1 MVFFSKTER
10 ARHGS
15 HSALFVSMK
24 GGNGMKSCSH
34 IFALITAC
42 VFLFCGCSNYLSL
55 SKASSVPYPQ
65 TEYDTTLKAYR
76 DSLEMPLSPVDAE
89 HGEDAPIVWED
100 TGMEAAVRL
109 LLNRPEGTINRS
121 DVWDLST
128 LTITERTMFEG
139 DSGTTTIVT
148 VTAQQGDATLEQEIS
163 AVGKESPL
171 PALASLH
178 DLQYFDRLQAFSY
191 STSPTANQA
200 FTDFSGIEALSHLER
215 FSVNGARPETLEPLS
230 HLSQLKQLSLTECG
244 ALDLAPL
251 EGLPK
256 LRVLTL
262 SSNDGIVSLEPA
274 ASLPALRYLSLSS
287 GTAVP
292 SLEPLAQT
300 HLAVLDLGLGVGQSK
315 LYKNIDY
322 TPLTQLPDLVC
333 LNLTNHTRV
342 TTKLCK
348 QILAHSPD
356 LRFLNIQNTP
366 ASEGS
371 ALDVE
376 YLRAYT
382 EADLLKRLVNKLRNT
397 LG

>member
-1 MVFFSKTER
+1 
-10 ARHGS
+10 
-15 HSALFVSMK
+15 
-24 GGNGMKSCSH
+24 MKSCSH

-65 TEYDTTLKAYR
+65 TEYDTALKAYR

-109 LLNRPEGTINRS
+109 LLNRPEGTISRS
-121 DVWDLST
+121 DVWNLNT
-128 LTITERTMFEG
+128 LTITERTMF
-139 DSGTTTIVT
+139 SGTTTIVT

-178 DLQYFDRLQAFSY
+178 DLQYFDGLQAFSY

-200 FTDFSGIEALSHLER
+200 FTDFSGIETMSHLER

-244 ALDLAPL
+244 TLDLTPL
-251 EGLPK
+251 EGLDQ
-256 LRVLTL
+256 LESLIL
-262 SSNDGIVSLEPA
+262 SSNDRIVSLEPVTK
-274 ASLPALRYLSLSS
+274 LPALRSLSLSS

-300 HLAVLDLGLGVGQSK
+300 NLAVLDLGLGVGQSG
-315 LYKNIDY
+315 LYKEIDY
-322 TPLTQLPDLVC
+322 SPLSQLPDLVC

-342 TTKLCK
+342 TTKFCK

-382 EADLLKRLVNKLRNT
+382 EADLLKRLANKLRNT

>member
-1 MVFFSKTER
+1 
-10 ARHGS
+10 
-15 HSALFVSMK
+15 
-24 GGNGMKSCSH
+24 MKSCSH

-65 TEYDTTLKAYR
+65 TEYDTALKAYR

-230 HLSQLKQLSLTECG
+230 HLSQL
-244 ALDLAPL
+244 
-251 EGLPK
+251 
-256 LRVLTL
+256 
-262 SSNDGIVSLEPA
+262 
-274 ASLPALRYLSLSS
+274 
-287 GTAVP
+287 
-292 SLEPLAQT
+292 
-300 HLAVLDLGLGVGQSK
+300 
-315 LYKNIDY
+315 
-322 TPLTQLPDLVC
+322 PDLVC

-342 TTKLCK
+342 TTKFCK

>member
-1 MVFFSKTER
+1 
-10 ARHGS
+10 
-15 HSALFVSMK
+15 
-24 GGNGMKSCSH
+24 MKSCSH

-65 TEYDTTLKAYR
+65 TEYDTALKAYR

-109 LLNRPEGTINRS
+109 LLNRPEGTISRS
-121 DVWDLST
+121 DVWNLNT

-178 DLQYFDRLQAFSY
+178 DLQYFDGLQAFSY

-230 HLSQLKQLSLTECG
+230 HLS
-244 ALDLAPL
+244 
-251 EGLPK
+251 
-256 LRVLTL
+256 
-262 SSNDGIVSLEPA
+262 
-274 ASLPALRYLSLSS
+274 
-287 GTAVP
+287 
-292 SLEPLAQT
+292 
-300 HLAVLDLGLGVGQSK
+300 
-315 LYKNIDY
+315 
-322 TPLTQLPDLVC
+322 QLPDLVC

>member
-1 MVFFSKTER
+1 MLGFHKAAIYQNIQQAQQLVGDLTAGR
-10 ARHGS
+10 AGNI
-15 HSALFVSMK
+15 AGQLFPGVTR
-24 GGNGMKSCSH
+24 
-34 IFALITAC
+34 IAPDALIR
-42 VFLFCGCSNYLSL
+42 V
-55 SKASSVPYPQ
+55 Q
-65 TEYDTTLKAYR
+65 
-76 DSLEMPLSPVDAE
+76 
-89 HGEDAPIVWED
+89 
-100 TGMEAAVRL
+100 
-109 LLNRPEGTINRS
+109 RPEVADKGQQLPLILR
-121 DVWDLST
+121 LKR
-128 LTITERTMFEG
+128 L
-139 DSGTTTIVT
+139 
-148 VTAQQGDATLEQEIS
+148 TAQQGDATLEQEIS

-244 ALDLAPL
+244 TLDLAPL

-300 HLAVLDLGLGVGQSK
+300 NLAVLDLGLGVGQSG
-315 LYKNIDY
+315 LYKEIDY
-322 TPLTQLPDLVC
+322 SPLSQLPDLVC

-342 TTKLCK
+342 TTKFCK

-382 EADLLKRLVNKLRNT
+382 EADLLKRLANKLRNT
-397 LG
+397 FG

>member
-1 MVFFSKTER
+1 
-10 ARHGS
+10 
-15 HSALFVSMK
+15 
-24 GGNGMKSCSH
+24 MKSCSH

-65 TEYDTTLKAYR
+65 TEYDTALKAYR

-109 LLNRPEGTINRS
+109 LLNRPEGTISRS
-121 DVWDLST
+121 DVWNLNT

-178 DLQYFDRLQAFSY
+178 DLQYFDGLQAFSY

-200 FTDFSGIEALSHLER
+200 FTDFSGIETMSHLER

-230 HLSQLKQLSLTECG
+230 HLSQL
-244 ALDLAPL
+244 
-251 EGLPK
+251 
-256 LRVLTL
+256 
-262 SSNDGIVSLEPA
+262 
-274 ASLPALRYLSLSS
+274 
-287 GTAVP
+287 
-292 SLEPLAQT
+292 
-300 HLAVLDLGLGVGQSK
+300 
-315 LYKNIDY
+315 
-322 TPLTQLPDLVC
+322 PDLVC

-342 TTKLCK
+342 TTKFCK

-382 EADLLKRLVNKLRNT
+382 EADLLKRLANKLRNT

>member
-1 MVFFSKTER
+1 
-10 ARHGS
+10 
-15 HSALFVSMK
+15 
-24 GGNGMKSCSH
+24 MKSCSH

-65 TEYDTTLKAYR
+65 TEYDTALKAYR

-200 FTDFSGIEALSHLER
+200 FTDFSGIETMSHLER

-230 HLSQLKQLSLTECG
+230 HLSQL
-244 ALDLAPL
+244 
-251 EGLPK
+251 
-256 LRVLTL
+256 
-262 SSNDGIVSLEPA
+262 
-274 ASLPALRYLSLSS
+274 
-287 GTAVP
+287 
-292 SLEPLAQT
+292 
-300 HLAVLDLGLGVGQSK
+300 
-315 LYKNIDY
+315 
-322 TPLTQLPDLVC
+322 PDLVC

-342 TTKLCK
+342 TTKFCK

-382 EADLLKRLVNKLRNT
+382 EADLLKRLANKLRNT
-397 LG
+397 FG

>member
-1 MVFFSKTER
+1 
-10 ARHGS
+10 
-15 HSALFVSMK
+15 
-24 GGNGMKSCSH
+24 MKSCSH

-55 SKASSVPYPQ
+55 SKASTISNPQ
-65 TEYDTTLKAYR
+65 TEYDTALKEYLA
-76 DSLEMPLSPVDAE
+76 SLETPLSTIE
-89 HGEDAPIVWED
+89 IKHGEDTPIVWED

-109 LLNRPEGTINRS
+109 LLNRPEGTISRS
-121 DVWDLST
+121 DVWNLNT

-178 DLQYFDRLQAFSY
+178 DLQYFDGLQAFSY

-230 HLSQLKQLSLTECG
+230 HLSQL
-244 ALDLAPL
+244 
-251 EGLPK
+251 
-256 LRVLTL
+256 
-262 SSNDGIVSLEPA
+262 
-274 ASLPALRYLSLSS
+274 
-287 GTAVP
+287 
-292 SLEPLAQT
+292 
-300 HLAVLDLGLGVGQSK
+300 
-315 LYKNIDY
+315 
-322 TPLTQLPDLVC
+322 PDLVC

-342 TTKLCK
+342 TTKFCK

-382 EADLLKRLVNKLRNT
+382 EADLLKRLANKLRNT

>member
-1 MVFFSKTER
+1 
-10 ARHGS
+10 
-15 HSALFVSMK
+15 
-24 GGNGMKSCSH
+24 MKSCSH

-65 TEYDTTLKAYR
+65 TEYDTALKAYR

-100 TGMEAAVRL
+100 AGMEAAVRL
-109 LLNRPEGTINRS
+109 LLNRPEGTISRS
-121 DVWDLST
+121 DVWNLNT

-178 DLQYFDRLQAFSY
+178 DLQYFDGLQAFSY

-200 FTDFSGIEALSHLER
+200 FTDFSGIETMSHLER

-244 ALDLAPL
+244 TLDLTPL
-251 EGLPK
+251 EGLIMGTRSGDVDPAVVQYICNK
-256 LRVLTL
+256 ENKTVDEVLNILNKKSGVLGISGVSSDFRDVTKAENEGNERAKAANEAFIYRVIKYI
-262 SSNDGIVSLEPA
+262 GAYVA
-274 ASLPALRYLSLSS
+274 AMNGVDAIAF
-287 GTAVP
+287 TA
-292 SLEPLAQT
+292 
-300 HLAVLDLGLGVGQSK
+300 GVGENDVNAREKILSG
-315 LYKNIDY
+315 
-322 TPLTQLPDLVC
+322 LTYLGIEVDHEA
-333 LNLTNHTRV
+333 NKRRGENTM
-342 TTKLCK
+342 
-348 QILAHSPD
+348 IS
-356 LRFLNIQNTP
+356 TP
-366 ASEGS
+366 ASKVKVAVIPTNEELAIARETV
-371 ALDVE
+371 ALV
-376 YLRAYT
+376 
-382 EADLLKRLVNKLRNT
+382 
-397 LG
+397 

>member
-1 MVFFSKTER
+1 
-10 ARHGS
+10 
-15 HSALFVSMK
+15 
-24 GGNGMKSCSH
+24 MKSCSH

-65 TEYDTTLKAYR
+65 TEYDTALKAYR

-109 LLNRPEGTINRS
+109 LLNRPEGTISRS
-121 DVWDLST
+121 DVWNLNT

-230 HLSQLKQLSLTECG
+230 HLSQL
-244 ALDLAPL
+244 
-251 EGLPK
+251 
-256 LRVLTL
+256 
-262 SSNDGIVSLEPA
+262 
-274 ASLPALRYLSLSS
+274 
-287 GTAVP
+287 
-292 SLEPLAQT
+292 
-300 HLAVLDLGLGVGQSK
+300 
-315 LYKNIDY
+315 
-322 TPLTQLPDLVC
+322 PDLVC

-382 EADLLKRLVNKLRNT
+382 EADLLKRLANKLRNT
-397 LG
+397 FG

>member
-1 MVFFSKTER
+1 
-10 ARHGS
+10 
-15 HSALFVSMK
+15 
-24 GGNGMKSCSH
+24 MKSCSH

-65 TEYDTTLKAYR
+65 TEYDTALKAYR

-128 LTITERTMFEG
+128 LSITERTMFEG

-178 DLQYFDRLQAFSY
+178 DLQYFDGLQAFSY

-200 FTDFSGIEALSHLER
+200 FTDFSGIETMSHLER

-230 HLSQLKQLSLTECG
+230 HLSQL
-244 ALDLAPL
+244 
-251 EGLPK
+251 
-256 LRVLTL
+256 
-262 SSNDGIVSLEPA
+262 
-274 ASLPALRYLSLSS
+274 
-287 GTAVP
+287 
-292 SLEPLAQT
+292 
-300 HLAVLDLGLGVGQSK
+300 
-315 LYKNIDY
+315 
-322 TPLTQLPDLVC
+322 PDLVC

-342 TTKLCK
+342 TTKFCK

-382 EADLLKRLVNKLRNT
+382 EADLLKRLANKLRNT
-397 LG
+397 FG

>member
-1 MVFFSKTER
+1 
-10 ARHGS
+10 
-15 HSALFVSMK
+15 
-24 GGNGMKSCSH
+24 MKSCSH

-65 TEYDTTLKAYR
+65 TEYDTALKAYR

-178 DLQYFDRLQAFSY
+178 DLQYFDGLQAFSY

-200 FTDFSGIEALSHLER
+200 FTDFSGIETMSHLER

-230 HLSQLKQLSLTECG
+230 HLSS
-244 ALDLAPL
+244 
-251 EGLPK
+251 
-256 LRVLTL
+256 
-262 SSNDGIVSLEPA
+262 
-274 ASLPALRYLSLSS
+274 
-287 GTAVP
+287 
-292 SLEPLAQT
+292 
-300 HLAVLDLGLGVGQSK
+300 
-315 LYKNIDY
+315 
-322 TPLTQLPDLVC
+322 
-333 LNLTNHTRV
+333 
-342 TTKLCK
+342 
-348 QILAHSPD
+348 
-356 LRFLNIQNTP
+356 
-366 ASEGS
+366 
-371 ALDVE
+371 
-376 YLRAYT
+376 
-382 EADLLKRLVNKLRNT
+382 
-397 LG
+397 

>member
-1 MVFFSKTER
+1 M
-10 ARHGS
+10 
-15 HSALFVSMK
+15 
-24 GGNGMKSCSH
+24 
-34 IFALITAC
+34 
-42 VFLFCGCSNYLSL
+42 
-55 SKASSVPYPQ
+55 
-65 TEYDTTLKAYR
+65 
-76 DSLEMPLSPVDAE
+76 
-89 HGEDAPIVWED
+89 
-100 TGMEAAVRL
+100 
-109 LLNRPEGTINRS
+109 
-121 DVWDLST
+121 
-128 LTITERTMFEG
+128 
-139 DSGTTTIVT
+139 
-148 VTAQQGDATLEQEIS
+148 
-163 AVGKESPL
+163 
-171 PALASLH
+171 
-178 DLQYFDRLQAFSY
+178 
-191 STSPTANQA
+191 
-200 FTDFSGIEALSHLER
+200 
-215 FSVNGARPETLEPLS
+215 
-230 HLSQLKQLSLTECG
+230 
-244 ALDLAPL
+244 
-251 EGLPK
+251 
-256 LRVLTL
+256 RVLTL

-342 TTKLCK
+342 TTKFCK

>member
-1 MVFFSKTER
+1 MKNCSR
-10 ARHGS
+10 IL
-15 HSALFVSMK
+15 ALV
-24 GGNGMKSCSH
+24 
-34 IFALITAC
+34 TAC

-65 TEYDTTLKAYR
+65 TEYDTALKAYR
-76 DSLEMPLSPVDAE
+76 DSLETPLSPVEAA

-171 PALASLH
+171 SALASLH
-178 DLQYFDRLQAFSY
+178 DLQYFDRLRAFSY
-191 STSPTANQA
+191 STSLTANQA
-200 FTDFSGIEALSHLER
+200 FTDFSGVEALSHLER

-230 HLSQLKQLSLTECG
+230 HLTNLESLSLTECG
-244 ALDLAPL
+244 TLDLAPL
-251 EGLPK
+251 EGLSK

-262 SSNDGIVSLEPA
+262 SSNDGIISLEPA

-292 SLEPLAQT
+292 SLEPLAHT
-300 HLAVLDLGLGVGQSK
+300 HLTGLDLGLGVGQSK

-333 LNLTNHTRV
+333 LNLLNHTKA
-342 TTKLCK
+342 TTKLCE
-348 QILAHSPD
+348 QILANSPS
-356 LRFLNIQNTP
+356 LRILDIQNTP
-366 ASEGS
+366 ASEGHP
-371 ALDVE
+371 LDVE
-376 YLRAYT
+376 YLQAYT
-382 EADLLKRLVNKLRNT
+382 EVDLLKRLANKLRNT